1 MKIAESNLRRII
13 RSRLILERREREST
27 SKEKRQD
34 RRERRRESREALSG
48 PNPDAVLY
56 KPLSTDK
63 PVGDRVELNQM
74 QINAW
79 NWLSQELPEGAR
91 MTSGLRSQSDQERII
106 NNYASEE
113 GIAGTLQQKWQQ
125 LKDKGFVIA
134 RRIGRGHG
142 SGESFDVSGASL
154 QAIKGA
160 VERVTADQ
168 DKNVKFAAFGG
179 RRYPSI
185 VEDANNAVH
194 VHIDKAGPYL
204 SAGDTDEDNS

>member
-1 MKIAESNLRRII
+1 MKVSEEKLRKLI
-13 RSRLILERREREST
+13 RRRLIKEREERVSAR
-27 SKEKRQD
+27 SERRQD
-34 RRERRRESREALSG
+34 RRERRRERRETLSG
-48 PNPDAVLY
+48 PNPDAVPY
-56 KPLSTDK
+56 TPLPTDK

-79 NWLSQELPEGAR
+79 NWLSPELPSGAR
-91 MTSGLRSQSDQERII
+91 MTSGLRDQASQDRII
-106 NNYASEE
+106 NNYAKRE
-113 GIAGTLQQKWQQ
+113 GITGTLRQKWQQ

-134 RRIGRGHG
+134 RRVGRGHG
-142 SGESFDVSGASL
+142 SGEGIDVSGANL
-154 QAIKGA
+154 QAIKAA

-194 VHIDKAGPYL
+194 VHIDEAGQYEP
-204 SAGDTDEDNS
+204 GEDS